1 MEVPF
6 KLLGHLPM
14 TSLPRSQVSQEPR
27 NYSQTE
33 KRRLSDGA
41 MSGAW
46 FRATDGERLECVLCP
61 RKCSLKAGD
70 RGFCFVRENR
80 DGQIVLSTYGKSTGF
95 CIDPIEKK
103 PLNHFYPGTPVLS
116 FGTAGCNLGCKFCQ
130 NWDISKSREVERLS
144 AIAEPLT
151 VARAAS
157 ELKCTSV
164 AFTYN
169 DPVIWA
175 EYAIDTARECRAL
188 GIKTVAVTAGYISPD
203 ARGDFFA
210 DMDAANVDLKA
221 FTEEFYQKVTYSHLQ
236 PVLDT
241 LIYLKRETAVWF
253 EITNLIIPDANDN
266 PGELRKMCDWML
278 EALGDQVP
286 VHFTAF
292 HPDFRMQDRDRTHP
306 ETLCMAYDIAKQ
318 TGLKYV
324 YVGNIH
330 DVDRQST
337 YCHGCGRLIVQRDWY
352 QLGIYDI
359 DASGCCKHC
368 MTTIPGRFGERRGDW
383 GSKRQPIRIDQ
394 FANTGQCAPP
404 SQPLNVTSLTNPIRS
419 LVQLQSKGDK
429 MSGATPS
436 SQPTATST
444 LVPPGALKLNSLT
457 RAQRHSLLELA
468 ARTVLGAVGEPNGLR
483 LPNPQDLLGDLTQAV
498 IMGAFV
504 TLKRGKILRGCCGVL
519 GQPMQL
525 GAAVARAAA
534 RTAKEDTRMAAIS
547 PVELPYLTIDVTLL
561 GPFKLMT
568 VEPAERPSQIQ
579 LGKHGLMIQSGDKS
593 GLLLPSVALENGWD
607 ATQFLQA
614 TCRKAGLQVSAWEQ
628 SAIRVST
635 FDGEAIEG
643 KVAELLGED
652 TVQLAPPLDEQ
663 HLNLYSQLAGTN
675 IAAISSGST
684 PTYYAPGL
692 PDMTVNAI
700 VLSMQWGNENDGLR
714 QANAMQVSFRPGV
727 PLQSTLFQMC
737 QSAAAMFQ
745 QQGYS
750 GNLQV
755 GVTVGIDP
763 CMHGNGET
771 ADLAGVDSTNRAI
784 IMSDPTHCGFA
795 FDPSKSAEELLSILR
810 RSLPVGSRE
819 AAVHSVQTMSSM
831 PGIISVS
838 APSAIKTAGV
848 RPPAV
853 AGRFYPAE
861 DAARRELVQSIC
873 KGPAPQ
879 QAAPLAVMV
888 PHAGLK
894 YSGQIAAHVWR
905 SIADLDGRSLV
916 VVSPKHTMN
925 GLNWSVSPCESW
937 RLSAGTAFA
946 SDTELAAKIVDGVKA
961 LELDAGAHQN
971 EHGIEV
977 QLPILEKVAP
987 NVKVVGVAVH
997 GGSWADI
1004 QQAALELAGVLRTL
1018 DKMPL
1023 LVISSDLNH
1032 YASDAENRRLDRMA
1046 LDAFATCD
1054 AQRLLQ
1060 TCREKDISMCGVIPA
1075 ALVMETLHQLG
1086 LEFQVQELEYGT
1098 SGDISGDRSQVV
1110 GYAGAL
1116 LLAR

>member
-1 MEVPF
+1 
-6 KLLGHLPM
+6 M
-14 TSLPRSQVSQEPR
+14 TSLPLQNSPGAQLSRSYLDS
-27 NYSQTE
+27 E
-33 KRRLSDGA
+33 KRRLVDGA

-46 FRATDGERLECVLCP
+46 YRPTEGDRLECVLCP

-80 DGQIVLSTYGKSTGF
+80 DGEIVLSTYGRSTGF

-144 AIAEPLT
+144 AIAEPMT
-151 VARAAS
+151 VARAAQ
-157 ELKCTSV
+157 ELNCTSV

-175 EYAIDTARECRAL
+175 EYAIDTARACHEL
-188 GIKTVAVTAGYISPD
+188 GIKTVAVTAGYISPE
-203 ARGDFFA
+203 ARGEFFA

-221 FTEEFYQKVTYSHLQ
+221 FTEEFYHKITYSHLQ

-241 LIYLKRETAVWF
+241 LVYLKRETSVWF

-278 EALGDQVP
+278 SALGDDVP
-286 VHFTAF
+286 IHFTAF
-292 HPDFRMQDRDRTHP
+292 HPDFRMQDRGRTDP

-324 YVGNIH
+324 YVGNTH
-330 DVDRQST
+330 DVARQST
-337 YCHGCGRLIVQRDWY
+337 YCHSCGRLIIQRDWY
-352 QLGIYDI
+352 QLGVYAM
-359 DASGCCKHC
+359 DASGCCTHC
-368 MTTIPGRFGERRGDW
+368 MAAIPGRFGMKCGDW
-383 GSKRQPIRIDQ
+383 GSKRQPVRIDQ
-394 FANTGQCAPP
+394 FANTVQLKTTQVSPT
-404 SQPLNVTSLTNPIRS
+404 TSPTQT
-419 LVQLQSKGDK
+419 LVQLQPKGDQ
-429 MSGATPS
+429 MTGSTSS
-436 SQPTATST
+436 SQPSATPT

-457 RAQRHSLLELA
+457 RAQRQSLLELA

-483 LPNPQDLLGDLTQAV
+483 LPNPQDLLGDLTQSV

-504 TLKRGKILRGCCGVL
+504 TLKRGKVLRGCCGVL

-525 GAAVARAAA
+525 GPAVSRAAA
-534 RTAKEDTRMAAIS
+534 RTAKEDNRMAAIS
-547 PVELPYLTIDVTLL
+547 PVELPYLSIDVTLL
-561 GPFKLMT
+561 GPFKQMT

-579 LGKHGLMIQSGDKS
+579 IGKHGLMIQSGDKS
-593 GLLLPSVALENGWD
+593 GLLLPSVATENGWD
-607 ATQFLQA
+607 ATHFLQA
-614 TCRKAGLQVSAWEQ
+614 TCRKAGLPVSAWEQ
-628 SAIRVST
+628 SAVRVST

-643 KVAELLGED
+643 NLSELLGGES
-652 TVQLAPPLDEQ
+652 VQLAPTLDAQ

-675 IAAISSGST
+675 IAAISAGST

-700 VLSMQWGNENDGLR
+700 VLSMQWGNETDGLR

-737 QSAAAMFQ
+737 QGAAAMFQ

-750 GNLQV
+750 GDLQV
-755 GVTVGIDP
+755 GITVGVDP
-763 CMHGNGET
+763 CMHGYGET
-771 ADLAGVDSTNRAI
+771 VDLAGVDSASRAI
-784 IMSDPTHCGFA
+784 IVSDPTHCGFA
-795 FDPSKSAEELLSILR
+795 FENSKSAEELLSILR

-819 AAVHSVQTMSSM
+819 AAVHSVQAMSSM
-831 PGIISVS
+831 PGVISIS
-838 APSAIKTAGV
+838 SPQPIRTAGV

-879 QAAPLAVMV
+879 QASPLAVMV

-894 YSGQIAAHVWR
+894 YSGHIAAHVWR
-905 SIADLDGRSLV
+905 SIADLDGRTVV

-937 RLSAGTAFA
+937 RLSAGTGFA
-946 SDTELAAKIVDGVKA
+946 SDPELAAKIVEGVQA

-987 NVKVVGVAVH
+987 NVKVVGIALH

-1004 QQAALELAGVLRTL
+1004 QQAATELAAVLKTL
-1018 DKMPL
+1018 DRMPL

-1054 AQRLLQ
+1054 PQRLLQ

-1086 LEFQVQELEYGT
+1086 HEFQVQELEYAT

-1116 LLAR
+1116 LVAK

>member
-1 MEVPF
+1 
-6 KLLGHLPM
+6 M
-14 TSLPRSQVSQEPR
+14 TSVPLSQPAGENEMRGYGQSG
-27 NYSQTE
+27 
-33 KRRLSDGA
+33 KRRLADGA
-41 MSGAW
+41 MAGAW
-46 FRATDGERLECVLCP
+46 YHPTDYERLECVLCP
-61 RKCSLKAGD
+61 RRCNLKAGD

-80 DGQIVLSTYGKSTGF
+80 DGQMVLSTYGRSTGF

-103 PLNHFYPGTPVLS
+103 PLNHFFPGTPVLS

-130 NWDISKSREVERLS
+130 NWDISKSRETERLS
-144 AIAEPLT
+144 AIAEPMT

-175 EYAIDTARECRAL
+175 EYAIDTAKACHEL
-188 GIKTVAVTAGYISPD
+188 EIKTVAVTAGYISPE
-203 ARGDFFA
+203 ARVEFFA

-221 FTEEFYQKVTYSHLQ
+221 FTEEFYQKITYSHLQ

-241 LIYLKRETAVWF
+241 LVYLKHETSVWF

-266 PGELRKMCDWML
+266 PGELRKMCDWIL
-278 EALGDQVP
+278 ESIGDEVP
-286 VHFTAF
+286 IHFTAF
-292 HPDFRMQDRDRTHP
+292 HPDFRMKDRDRTNP
-306 ETLCMAYDIAKQ
+306 KTLCTAYDIAKQ

-324 YVGNIH
+324 YVGNTH
-330 DVDRQST
+330 DVERQST
-337 YCHGCGRLIVQRDWY
+337 YCHSCGRLIVQRDWY
-352 QLGIYDI
+352 QLGVYNI
-359 DASGCCKHC
+359 DASGRCKHC
-368 MTTIPGRFGERRGDW
+368 KTSIPGRFGEKCGTW
-383 GSKRQPIRIDQ
+383 GAERQPVRIDQ
-394 FANTGQCAPP
+394 FASTNH
-404 SQPLNVTSLTNPIRS
+404 VTSSIQNSTTAPATFPIQP
-419 LVQLQSKGDK
+419 LVQLQSKGDN
-429 MSGATPS
+429 MTGSTS
-436 SQPTATST
+436 SQPSPSATI
-444 LVPPGALKLNSLT
+444 VPPGALKLNSLT

-468 ARTVLGAVGEPNGLR
+468 ARTVLCSVGYQQGPNQP
-483 LPNPQDLLGDLTQAV
+483 LPNPQDLLGDLNQSV

-504 TLKRGKILRGCCGVL
+504 TLKRGKLLRGCCGVL

-525 GAAVARAAA
+525 GPAVARAAA
-534 RTAKEDTRMAAIS
+534 RTAKEDTRMAPIS
-547 PVELPYLTIDVTLL
+547 PVELPYLSIDVTLL
-561 GPFKLMT
+561 GPFKQLT
-568 VEPAERPSQIQ
+568 ISASERPSQIQ
-579 LGKHGLMIQSGDKS
+579 IGKHGLMIQSGDKN
-593 GLLLPSVALENGWD
+593 GLLLPSVAPENGWD

-614 TCRKAGLQVSAWEQ
+614 VCRKAGLPTSAWEQ
-628 SAIRVST
+628 DAVRVST

-643 KVAELLGED
+643 KVADLLGD
-652 TVQLAPPLDEQ
+652 KTVQLAPPLDAEQ
-663 HLNLYSQLAGTN
+663 LNLYSQLAGTN
-675 IAAISSGST
+675 IAAVSAGST

-692 PDMTVNAI
+692 PDLTVNAI
-700 VLSMQWGNENDGLR
+700 VLSMQWGNETDGLR
-714 QANAMQVSFRPGV
+714 QANALQVSFRPGV

-755 GVTVGIDP
+755 GITVGIDP
-763 CMHGNGET
+763 CMHGSGEKV
-771 ADLAGVDSTNRAI
+771 DLAGIDSASRAI
-784 IMSDPTHCGFA
+784 ILSDPTHCGFA
-795 FDPSKSAEELLSILR
+795 FDPTKSAEELLSILR

-819 AAVHSVQTMSSM
+819 APIHSVQTMSSM
-831 PGIISVS
+831 PGVISVS
-838 APSAIKTAGV
+838 APPAVKTAGV

-873 KGPAPQ
+873 KGPTPLQ
-879 QAAPLAVMV
+879 SSPLAVMV

-905 SIADLDGRSLV
+905 SIADLDGQTV
-916 VVSPKHTMN
+916 IIISPKHTMN
-925 GLNWSVSPCESW
+925 GLHWSVSPCESW

-946 SDTELAAKIVDGVKA
+946 SDAELAAKIVDGVKA

-987 NVKVVGVAVH
+987 NVKVIGVALH

-1004 QQAALELAGVLRTL
+1004 QQAATELAAVLRTL
-1018 DKMPL
+1018 DKLPL

-1032 YASDAENRRLDRMA
+1032 YSSDAENRRLDRMA
-1046 LDAFATCD
+1046 LDAMATCD
-1054 AQRLLQ
+1054 PQNLLK

-1086 LEFQVQELEYGT
+1086 YKFEVKELEYGT
-1098 SGDISGDRSQVV
+1098 SGDVSGDRSQVV
-1110 GYAGAL
+1110 GYAGSL
-1116 LLAR
+1116 LVAK

>member
-1 MEVPF
+1 MSSSPAQ
-6 KLLGHLPM
+6 LDSSANHSYGA
-14 TSLPRSQVSQEPR
+14 SG
-27 NYSQTE
+27 
-33 KRRLSDGA
+33 KRRLADGA
-41 MSGAW
+41 MAGAW
-46 FRATDGERLECVLCP
+46 YRATDEGRLECVLCP
-61 RKCSLKAGD
+61 RKCNLKAGD

-80 DGQIVLSTYGKSTGF
+80 DGEIVLSTYGKSTGF

-103 PLNHFYPGTPVLS
+103 PLNHFFPGTPVLS

-151 VARAAS
+151 VAKSAS
-157 ELKCTSV
+157 SLNCTSV

-175 EYAIDTARECRAL
+175 EYAIDTARACHEL
-188 GIKTVAVTAGYISPD
+188 GIKTVAVTAGYISPE
-203 ARGDFFA
+203 ARGEFFA
-210 DMDAANVDLKA
+210 EMDAANVDLKA
-221 FTEEFYQKVTYSHLQ
+221 FTEDFYHKITYSHLQ

-241 LIYLKRETAVWF
+241 LVYLRRETPVWF

-266 PGELRKMCDWML
+266 PGELRKMCDWIL
-278 EALGDQVP
+278 NALGDDVP
-286 VHFTAF
+286 IHFTAF
-292 HPDFRMQDRDRTHP
+292 HPDFRMQDRNRTDP
-306 ETLCMAYDIAKQ
+306 ATLCLAYDIAKQ

-324 YVGNIH
+324 YVGNTH

-337 YCHGCGRLIVQRDWY
+337 YCHGCGQLIVQRDWY
-352 QLGIYDI
+352 QLGIYAI
-359 DASGCCKHC
+359 DTAGCCQHC
-368 MTTIPGRFGERRGDW
+368 KTRIPGRFGAQCGDW
-383 GSKRQPIRIDQ
+383 GAKRQPVRIDQ
-394 FANTGQCAPP
+394 FAT
-404 SQPLNVTSLTNPIRS
+404 SQRSPTALTTNSIQS
-419 LVQLQSKGDK
+419 LVQLQSKGDT
-429 MSGATPS
+429 MTGSTSSPQPIATP
-436 SQPTATST
+436 T

-468 ARTVLGAVGEPNGLR
+468 ARTVLATVGETNGLR
-483 LPNPQDLLGDLTQAV
+483 LPNPQDLLGDLNQAV
-498 IMGAFV
+498 IMGSFV

-525 GAAVARAAA
+525 GPAVARAAA

-547 PVELPYLTIDVTLL
+547 PVELPYLSIEVTLL
-561 GPFKLMT
+561 GPFKQMT

-579 LGKHGLMIQSGDKS
+579 IGKHGLMIQAGEKS
-593 GLLLPSVALENGWD
+593 GLLLPSVATENGWD

-614 TCRKAGLQVSAWEQ
+614 TCRKAGLSLSAWEQ
-628 SAIRVST
+628 SAVRVST
-635 FDGEAIEG
+635 FDGEGIEG
-643 KVAELLGED
+643 TVAELIGEEK
-652 TVQLAPPLDEQ
+652 VELASPLDAQ
-663 HLNLYSQLAGTN
+663 QLNLYSQLAGTN
-675 IAAISSGST
+675 IAAVSSGST

-692 PDMTVNAI
+692 PDMTVNAL
-700 VLSMQWGNENDGLR
+700 VLSMQWGNENEGLR

-750 GNLQV
+750 GDLQV
-755 GVTVGIDP
+755 GITVGVDP
-763 CMHGNGET
+763 CMHGYGEQV
-771 ADLAGVDSTNRAI
+771 DLAGVDSSSRAI
-784 IMSDPTHCGFA
+784 VVSDPTHCGFA
-795 FDPSKSAEELLSILR
+795 FEPSQSAEELLSILR
-810 RSLPVGSRE
+810 RSLPVGSRD
-819 AAVHSVQTMSSM
+819 AAVHSVQAMSSM
-831 PGIISVS
+831 PGVISVS
-838 APSAIKTAGV
+838 APSAIKTGGV

-861 DAARRELVQSIC
+861 DAARRELVQSLC

-879 QAAPLAVMV
+879 PASPLAVMV

-894 YSGQIAAHVWR
+894 YSGHIAAHVWR
-905 SIADLDGRSLV
+905 SIADLDGRTIV

-946 SDTELAAKIVDGVKA
+946 SDGELAAKIVAGVQA
-961 LELDAGAHQN
+961 LELDAAAHQN

-987 NVKVVGVAVH
+987 NVKVVGIALH
-997 GGSWADI
+997 GGSWTDI
-1004 QQAALELAGVLRTL
+1004 QQAASELAAVLRTL
-1018 DKMPL
+1018 EKQPL

-1032 YASDAENRRLDRMA
+1032 YASDAENRRLDRLA
-1046 LDAFATCD
+1046 LNAFASCD
-1054 AQRLLQ
+1054 PQQLLQ

-1086 LEFQVQELEYGT
+1086 HEFQVQELEYAT
-1098 SGDISGDRSQVV
+1098 SGDVSGDRSQVV

-1116 LLAR
+1116 LMAK